1 MAHRHTLLSFVLLAC
16 TALPVTAQSD
26 EAFKYMRGSLCM
38 MMVEHPQLE
47 YNKEIEEVFS
57 MMSIPNRFNDHDM
70 GVRCI
75 RFANDKDQQRNIT
88 IFGQEQQVAKR
99 MVAKW
104 FDRNKNTGGFDTELL
119 KTRGHYSATQI
130 DVKQAR
136 QQVRGMAALEDL
148 GENLISHTYWVVN
161 DIQYVSHNNF
171 ASTLKSTLVVA
182 GGVKDMV
189 ASTVNSIDNAQHSE
203 SHLADSLDKK
213 LGFLDNIKGFRVK
226 VTSYLFRLK
235 WNDEVANTFYTQ
247 YYTETPDAEADKVK
261 AFANDR
267 GLFTLE
273 YVGEVT
279 NTSSKT
285 TLSGVKTNED
295 MIRKVCT
302 RALDKNLA
310 DLQHEFADFR
320 IKAPLVS
327 TQPIKAYIG
336 MKEDINAKSRYEV
349 LQMEKDERGIT
360 RYKRVGVIKPISG
373 KIWDNRYMAD
383 QEGTSES
390 HLDGTY
396 FEKVSGGDF
405 MPGMLIRETK

>member
-1 MAHRHTLLSFVLLAC
+1 MKPTYLLTTLVAMTLLPLRLS
-16 TALPVTAQSD
+16 AQSD

-47 YNKEIEEVFS
+47 YNKEIEEVFDK
-57 MMSIPNRFNDHDM
+57 MSIPNRFNDHDM

-75 RFANDKDQQRNIT
+75 RFANDENQLRNIT
-88 IFGQEQQVAKR
+88 IFGEEQQVAKR

-104 FDRNKNTGGFDTELL
+104 FNRNKNTGGFNTDLL
-119 KTRGHYSATQI
+119 RERGHYSATQI

-136 QQVRGMAALEDL
+136 LQTRGMALLEDL

-161 DIQYVSHNNF
+161 DIQYVNRANF
-171 ASTLKSTLVVA
+171 ANALKGSLVVA
-182 GGVKDMV
+182 GGVKDFV
-189 ASTVNSIDNAQHSE
+189 GSTVNSE
-203 SHLADSLDKK
+203 SHLADSLNKH

-235 WNDEVANTFYTQ
+235 WDEDVANTFYSQ
-247 YYTETPDAEADKVK
+247 YYTETPDQEPDKPK
-261 AFANDR
+261 GFASDK
-267 GLFTLE
+267 GLFKLE
-273 YVGEVT
+273 FVGEVT
-279 NTSSKT
+279 STSSKT
-285 TLSGVKTNED
+285 TLSGVKTEED

-320 IKAPLVS
+320 IKTPLVS
-327 TQPIKAYIG
+327 TQPLKAYIG
-336 MKEDINAKSRYEV
+336 MKEDITPKSRYEV
-349 LQMEKDERGIT
+349 LRMEKDERGIT
-360 RYKRVGVIKPISG
+360 RYKRVGIIKPVSD

-383 QEGTSES
+383 QEGSSES
-390 HLDGTY
+390 SLDGTY
-396 FEKVSGGDF
+396 FEKVSGDDF